1 MFPDM
6 AKKLNA
12 RGLKKKGNLC
22 FSRRDLIG
30 NEALSELDLGIVGD
44 ADHETILLHVRD
56 CAINSTACNDLVA
69 SLQLAEHLIVG
80 FLALALWRDDEKP
93 HTHKKEY
100 DGQKLAEATAAA
112 CALCQRRENR
122 NFSNSHNA

>member
-1 MFPDM
+1 M

-12 RGLKKKGNLC
+12 RGLKKKSDLC
-22 FSRRDLIG
+22 FGRRDLIG

-44 ADHETILLHVRD
+44 ADDETILLHIRD
-56 CAINSTACNDLVA
+56 CAINSTASNDLVA

-100 DGQKLAEATAAA
+100 DGPWESVKATAAA
-112 CALCQRRENR
+112 CALCQRKENR